1 MSLVA
6 FLGLLV
12 APMSF
17 AAAQPPVG
25 VERAYIVTLSDRD
38 ANPGKVG
45 KAQVERLDGRLGFVY
60 RYGPIGYSA
69 WLSDD
74 AAAALARDPRVQSVV
89 PDSPFEL
96 QAQTQSTGIVRDFAS
111 KNKALEIDEE
121 NNHWVNADVAVID
134 AGAYNEP
141 DLNITQGVYCKTTG
155 GVTAC
160 KEEAAPDSASGHGTG
175 VAATLGAIDNTEGGV
190 GVAPGV
196 RIWPVKVTV
205 NGTGTE
211 AKVIAGINWVTENAS
226 KIEVANM
233 SLGCEAG
240 SCEAG
245 GVESA
250 ISEAVVAG
258 VVFVTAA
265 GNFNID
271 VSKNGYAKNP
281 YAITVS
287 GIADYDG
294 ESGEKATSWWQPSCK
309 ATKQA
314 GDWTKFGEDDHKY
327 TESNWGEGIDIA
339 APAVCLETLN
349 TGGGLK
355 FRNGT
360 SLAAP
365 AVAGAAAILAEH
377 ENPENLE
384 DVVAITNTILGAG
397 NSNWK
402 DTSGDGVKEPLLDLS
417 NETIFY

>member
-1 MSLVA
+1 MPLLA

-12 APMSF
+12 AAVAF
-17 AAAQPPVG
+17 AAAQPPAG
-25 VERAYIVTLSDRD
+25 EERVYIVTLSDSIEH
-38 ANPGKVG
+38 PGVVG
-45 KAQVERLDGRLGFVY
+45 EAQVEQLGGRLGFVY

-74 AAAALARDPRVQSVV
+74 AAAALARDPRVQSIV

-96 QAQTQSTGIVRDFAS
+96 QAQTLSTGIVRDFAS
-111 KNKALEIDEE
+111 LNTALEIDEKS
-121 NNHWVNADVAVID
+121 NRWINADVAVID

-141 DLNITQGVYCKTTG
+141 DLNITQGVYCRTTG

-160 KEEAAPDSASGHGTG
+160 KEEAAPDSAEGHGTG
-175 VAATLGAIDNTEGGV
+175 VASTLGAIDNTEGV
-190 GVAPGV
+190 AGVAPGV
-196 RIWPVKVTV
+196 RIWPVKVTE
-205 NGTGTE
+205 NGTGSE
-211 AKVIAGINWVTENAS
+211 AKAIAGINWVTENAE

-233 SLGCEAG
+233 SIGCAAG
-240 SCEAG
+240 SCEAE
-245 GVESA
+245 GVEAA
-250 ISEAVVAG
+250 ISAAVVAG
-258 VVFVTAA
+258 VVFVASA

-271 VSKNGYAKNP
+271 VSKNGYVRNP

-294 ESGEKATSWWQPSCK
+294 EPGEKATSWWQPSCK
-309 ATKQA
+309 AEKQA
-314 GDWTKFGEDDHKY
+314 GDSTKFGEDDQKY
-327 TESNWGEGIDIA
+327 TASNWGKGIDIA

-349 TGGGLK
+349 KGGGIK

-365 AVAGAAAILAEH
+365 AVAGAAAIIAEH

-384 DVVAITNTILGAG
+384 DVVAITETILKAG